1 MNTIQVIGNSEF
13 VEGTGTADFQSRRK
27 PPNSRLIYFLRA
39 CFFFFFLISTYDKR
53 NSFIDQA
60 LYCFFFFSKD

>member
-13 VEGTGTADFQSRRK
+13 VEGTGNCGLSIEEKATEFSTYLFSSRV
-27 PPNSRLIYFLRA
+27 
-39 CFFFFFLISTYDKR
+39 FFFFFLISTYDKR

-60 LYCFFFFSKD
+60 LYCFFFF

>member
-13 VEGTGTADFQSRRK
+13 VEGAGNCGLSIEEKATEFSTYLFSSRV
-27 PPNSRLIYFLRA
+27 
-39 CFFFFFLISTYDKR
+39 FFFFLISTYDKR